1 VGDHFGL
8 CFDRYWKVFGQHVG
22 NTAMERLALATQQA
36 SVSHITHERVFEY
49 VRCLRRGAPAK
60 YQFSVCEAAERC
72 LHLDISF
79 LRDTRQRFVWKLSS
93 YGGTNLRY
101 LPGNGTEAIKARH

>member
-1 VGDHFGL
+1 PLSESVRPTRRQYGHG
-8 CFDRYWKVFGQHVG
+8 
-22 NTAMERLALATQQA
+22 ALGAGTQQA

-49 VRCLRRGAPAK
+49 VRCLRRGGPAK
-60 YQFSVCEAAERC
+60 KQFSVCEGGERC
-72 LHLDISF
+72 LYLDISF
-79 LRDTRQRFVWKLSS
+79 LRDNRQRFVWKLSS